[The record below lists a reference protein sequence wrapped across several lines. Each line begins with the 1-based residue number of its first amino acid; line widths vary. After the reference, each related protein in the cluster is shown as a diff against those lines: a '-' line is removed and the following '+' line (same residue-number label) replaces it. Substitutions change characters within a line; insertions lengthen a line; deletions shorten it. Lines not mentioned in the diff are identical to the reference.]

1 MSDRDLLAA
10 LDACR
15 LGESTLDDPALV
27 DAARRLATDASARQL
42 QSRVRDADRRL
53 HAALHDVQPPA
64 GLADRVLARLAAQAG
79 QADADNTDVRVTD
92 TDDAVRPA
100 APSPAATPPST
111 DRGPTRWRRRAF
123 LGGGVAAVAAAV
135 MLAIQFWPE
144 PPQPWSAEQVL
155 DAAIALYARVDRTT
169 GHPLAEAPSSYP
181 PSRDLV
187 ELPPHSRWRRVDDA
201 LAGGDAVVYDIELA
215 PRGPRAMLAVV
226 SPGAAVTGLPD
237 YPPPQPATPTT
248 QGVCAAAWQEGDLVY
263 VLVVEGG
270 PREYERFLRTNRGPF
285 AILHGGNRCIC
296 TANQQPTAR
305 YHTAVEHLRRRGAI
319 G

>member
-1 MSDRDLLAA
+1 MSDRDLFAA

-27 DAARRLATDASARQL
+27 DAARRLDTDEAARQL
-42 QSRVRDADRRL
+42 QSRIHDADRRL
-53 HAALHDVQPPA
+53 CAAMHAVQPPA
-64 GLADRVLARLAAQAG
+64 GLADRVLARLAAQPG
-79 QADADNTDVRVTD
+79 SADAGNTTADR
-92 TDDAVRPA
+92 AVRPA
-100 APSPAATPPST
+100 ATPPTT
-111 DRGPTRWRRRAF
+111 DRGPSRWRRRAF

-155 DAAIALYARVDRTT
+155 DAAIALYTRVDRTT
-169 GHPLAEAPSSYP
+169 GRPLVEAPSSYP
-181 PSRDLV
+181 PSRDLI
-187 ELPPHSRWRRVDDA
+187 ELPSHTRWRRIDDA

-215 PRGPRAMLAVV
+215 PGGPRAMLAVV

-248 QGVCAAAWQEGDLVY
+248 QGVCAAAWQEGDLIY

-285 AILHGGNRCIC
+285 AILHGGNRWTGTVWQI
-296 TANQQPTAR
+296 PTPR
-305 YHTAVEHLRRRGAI
+305 TGSSSS
-319 G
+319 